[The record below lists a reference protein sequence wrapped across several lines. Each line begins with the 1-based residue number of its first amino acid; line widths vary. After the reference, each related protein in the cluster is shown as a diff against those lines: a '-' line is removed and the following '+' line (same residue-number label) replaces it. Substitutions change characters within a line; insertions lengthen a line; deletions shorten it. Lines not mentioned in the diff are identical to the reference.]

1 MQYVINA
8 LKLHL
13 FQHIFAL
20 TYIGD
25 AKNAYK
31 SKNVLS

>member
-13 FQHIFAL
+13 FRHILAPK
-20 TYIGD
+20 YIGD

-31 SKNVLS
+31 FKNVLS